1 MCRVGGIRCDVA
13 SRPGPEQTVLVRL
26 PSERQR
32 IIGEAVDRCGH
43 LDRTENTGAG
53 RRADFNDL
61 IVVAAGRQIGR
72 IEECHVYAAIGSHN
86 RHRDERFIEIS
97 RDDLRRRPRRPAVV
111 SDRAEDSGADERAF
125 LSQSKVAKGD
135 DRVAVAPGGDVF
147 LVEKIADAAEV
158 AAAGG
163 DANRCP
169 RPAAVAGV
177 GHEHVGVLRV
187 GRPDESE
194 AERRVVRV
202 PGRVERDGRIARGL
216 IGRSEQDREL

>member
-1 MCRVGGIRCDVA
+1 
-13 SRPGPEQTVLVRL
+13 
-26 PSERQR
+26 
-32 IIGEAVDRCGH
+32 
-43 LDRTENTGAG
+43 
-53 RRADFNDL
+53 
-61 IVVAAGRQIGR
+61 
-72 IEECHVYAAIGSHN
+72 
-86 RHRDERFIEIS
+86 EIS

-177 GHEHVGVLRV
+177 
-187 GRPDESE
+187 
-194 AERRVVRV
+194 
-202 PGRVERDGRIARGL
+202 
-216 IGRSEQDREL
+216 RSEEHTSELQSRFDLVCRLLLEKKKYSYGCILI